1 MTIICIWSRIHIP
14 SISRRKRKTKK
25 EIFFKKYIRVS
36 KLYIP
41 AAKDRSHSKDIP
53 IHSPKEKRQNVQ
65 AYTKPRRLIDWFLCF
80 LR

>member
-53 IHSPKEKRQNVQ
+53 YPQSVGKKAKRSGIYE
-65 AYTKPRRLIDWFLCF
+65 AP
-80 LR
+80 